1 MFRLEIANLGNIRSR
16 YELLADDL
24 ADALIFQF
32 FLDGASLHQ
41 RQVTETVPTA
51 LSSQRQ
57 TTEPAAVPT
66 APAPSVQP
74 TSMARPVGQTFGFIG
89 GLVDLLSS
97 LVMILPRSVSGPL
110 QNWLSQY
117 RRVQSRV
124 RQTQRVTQRV
134 GRLASA
140 GGVRSSSNVAVMSG
154 GTGGA
159 LPAVTESNP
168 TSAAPVQVVDGNG
181 PAAVYEVG
189 WTPPIEPGETL
200 LVDLQIDPVKP
211 YKHQHYPFRV
221 TARSLESEAAPLIVE
236 EGSISIQGLS
246 WIRRFW
252 LPVLV
257 VILGVGVVSALVLF
271 LLNNLGSWVL

>member
-1 MFRLEIANLGNIRSR
+1 
-16 YELLADDL
+16 
-24 ADALIFQF
+24 
-32 FLDGASLHQ
+32 
-41 RQVTETVPTA
+41 
-51 LSSQRQ
+51 
-57 TTEPAAVPT
+57 
-66 APAPSVQP
+66 
-74 TSMARPVGQTFGFIG
+74 
-89 GLVDLLSS
+89 
-97 LVMILPRSVSGPL
+97 
-110 QNWLSQY
+110 
-117 RRVQSRV
+117 
-124 RQTQRVTQRV
+124 
-134 GRLASA
+134 
-140 GGVRSSSNVAVMSG
+140 MSG

-159 LPAVTESNP
+159 LPAVTEPNP